1 MNKLFYFAL
10 ALASLGLSS
19 LLTAGDESVKEVFL
33 SATPRSQFRAKLA
46 QTIAKQTGEEQVSF
60 SSSGEKSVAKA
71 VLFSAAIPGTG
82 QLYNGS
88 AWKGAAFLVL
98 EAVAIF
104 AQFHYDSEGGKL
116 ENRFE
121 ALADGQWNED
131 AYWDW
136 IAEISDRDRNDDS
149 ALREYEKATFSHF
162 LPEKKNQQY
171 YENIG
176 KYNQFVFGWQDFRDD
191 ILVGQSFTLTD
202 YKDGSYQGEKL
213 ETISPTR
220 NDYTEIRK
228 DSNDNFKRASTFTTI
243 TVFNHVLS
251 ALDAGITANRNN
263 QKIRATVG
271 MRGLLY
277 RNEVVPAL
285 ALGISW

>member
-1 MNKLFYFAL
+1 MKMLFCFAL
-10 ALASLGLSS
+10 TLTSLGSSS
-19 LLTAGDESVKEVFL
+19 LLTAGGNTVKDVFC
-33 SATPRSQFRAKLA
+33 SATPRSKFRVKLA
-46 QTIAKQTGEEQVSF
+46 QNIARQAGEEQISF
-60 SSSGEKSVAKA
+60 NNRGEKSVTKA